1 MTEHA
6 LTRRDREGA
15 APLSPI
21 CARSFLLEP
30 LRYSL
35 DSLTLDVSPLEWV
48 NVLELHPLL

>member
-1 MTEHA
+1 M
-6 LTRRDREGA
+6 RRDGEGA
-15 APLSPI
+15 TPLSPI

-35 DSLTLDVSPLEWV
+35 DSPTLDVSPLEWV